1 MTAVTPVLVSLAKA
15 FVVGGLICVVA
26 QLVMD
31 LAQLNPAYVMVM
43 FVSLG
48 AIVSGLGWYEPLV
61 KFAGAGATVP
71 LPGFG
76 HSLVQG
82 ILKDAGQKG
91 WLGLFSGGFSAAS
104 VGLSVAVVFGWLFAV
119 VFSPKGK

>member
-1 MTAVTPVLVSLAKA
+1 MSLVWA
-15 FVVGGLICVVA
+15 FLVGGGLCMVA

-31 LAQLNPAYVMVM
+31 LVQLNPAHVMVM

-48 AIVSGLGWYEPLV
+48 AVVSGFGLYEPLV
-61 KFAGAGATVP
+61 KLAGAGATVP

-82 ILKDAGQKG
+82 IIKDIGTKG
-91 WLGLFSGGFSAAS
+91 WLGLFTGGFTASAI
-104 VGLSVAVVFGWLFAV
+104 GLSVAVVFGWLMSVLFN
-119 VFSPKGK
+119 PKGK

>member
-1 MTAVTPVLVSLAKA
+1 MLISLAKA
-15 FVVGGLICVVA
+15 FLIGGALCLVA

-31 LAQLNPAYVMVM
+31 LAQLNPAHVMVL

-48 AIVSGLGWYEPLV
+48 AVVSGLGLYEPLV
-61 KFAGAGATVP
+61 RFAGAGATVP

-82 ILKDAGQKG
+82 IIKDIGSKG
-91 WLGLFSGGFSAAS
+91 WLGLFTGGFTASAI
-104 VGLSVAVVFGWLFAV
+104 GLSVAVVFGWLMSVLFN
-119 VFSPKGK
+119 PKGK